1 MIQFFPSS
9 RIHRVVSRPCH
20 RQILLHPGTMA
31 YISSQRKQKMNLDSR
46 RSDTKGL
53 RMPPGLVSS
62 FLYEGLH
69 SSWLHHV
76 LFEQSHSPKAQKYEW
91 WCIQGS
97 ILDPLFFFSTGGG
110 CIHFH
115 FVFLFRIRFRT
126 CLFAWTSSFAMNFFS
141 EIFLFNCRGC
151 IHVHFVFLFCTRF
164 HACLFAWTSSFAMN
178 FFSVIFQLGCW
189 CSMISNRLPRRHN
202 VSIQSW
208 EKIGS
213 FNECTRKHLFH
224 KYWSVTSVLH
234 DTQAQLRKI
243 VLCKVPHLL
252 GSELQRVFFKSF
264 TR

>member
-115 FVFLFRIRFRT
+115 FVFLFRIRFHT
-126 CLFAWTSSFAMNFFS
+126 
-141 EIFLFNCRGC
+141 
-151 IHVHFVFLFCTRF
+151 
-164 HACLFAWTSSFAMN
+164 CLFAWTSSFAMN
-178 FFSVIFQLGCW
+178 FFSVIFLLGCW